1 MNDTSIKKG
10 VSEVAQK
17 LYDEHGSVRSED
29 LVEAARPKE
38 SPAHKGFEWND
49 KKAGNEYRLIQAR
62 QWIRRVTIIHEERP
76 VQLVHVPRISMP
88 VESDTEEDTGK
99 GGEYKPAEVIVKQPD
114 EFERAMSEALMKLH
128 AARRAVDHLQ
138 RIAEQNPTEDRAAM
152 IAQVAKGLEIL
163 QSALDMRH

>member
-1 MNDTSIKKG
+1 MESITKG
-10 VSEVAQK
+10 VTQVAQE
-17 LYDEHGSVRSED
+17 LYDESGAVKAED
-29 LVEAARPKE
+29 LLERAKAKD
-38 SPAHKGFEWND
+38 SPAHRGFEWNNT
-49 KKAGNEYRLIQAR
+49 KAGHEYRLIQAR

-88 VESDTEEDTGK
+88 AETEADDEAGK
-99 GGEYKPAEVIVKQPD
+99 GGTYKPAEVIVKQPD

-138 RIAEQNPTEDRAAM
+138 RIAEQSPTEDRAAM